1 MQSILIVEPSDSLRI
16 DLEKELQKD
25 YRIYSCS
32 HPDEGL
38 SLIANHHL
46 DGLIINLALQ
56 GIDGLTFIESIAPPR
71 PKAIITLAIFYPAAV
86 QQRLL
91 DLNVSYPLM
100 SVCPVRAIAN
110 HMRYFME
117 NIEAVVPPTAQQII
131 ADHLRKLGVPY
142 GGGFDD
148 LRVGVPLYFQ
158 DPNQRMIKEFYPA
171 VATLRG
177 RNNWQQV
184 EKAIRDAKE
193 YAYAYRTDD
202 VWKEY
207 FPDTSK
213 CPPNREFILHLA
225 ECLK

>member
-1 MQSILIVEPSDSLRI
+1 MQSILIVEPSAALRNE
-16 DLEKELQKD
+16 LETALRKD
-25 YRIYSCS
+25 YQIFSCS
-32 HPDEGL
+32 NSDEGL
-38 SLIANHHL
+38 SYVSNFSP
-46 DGLIINLALQ
+46 DGLIINLTLP
-56 GIDGLTFIESIAPPR
+56 GIDGIAFLESIELPR
-71 PKAIITLAIFYPAAV
+71 PKVIITLALSYSSPV
-86 QQRLL
+86 LQRLL
-91 DLNVSYPLM
+91 DLNVSYPLI

-117 NIEAVVPPTAQQII
+117 NKDTVVPPTAQQII

-177 RNNWQQV
+177 RSNWQQV

-193 YAYAYRTDD
+193 YAYEHREDD
-202 VWKEY
+202 VWTEY
-207 FPDTSK
+207 FPDTTQ
-213 CPPNREFILHLA
+213 CPTNKDFVARLA